1 MRLESKISKLSYQS
15 KIVCLQKPS
24 IKSKVLDQ
32 YHILNNRPFID
43 LPKKTIVALRI
54 KKNTMT
60 QNNKRN
66 IILIG
71 EDIETRILFK
81 NAFSKLENPC
91 SVDLYTSVNS
101 AMSDVKPERASIPY
115 IIFLDT
121 NNSADAC
128 TNEVRQIRASKQFK
142 DCSLVVYDS
151 RSHLRDTQAIFS
163 EGADAFINQ
172 PYYFPRLRKVLENVV
187 NIDWNFNRFSVERAS
202 YFL

>member
-1 MRLESKISKLSYQS
+1 
-15 KIVCLQKPS
+15 
-24 IKSKVLDQ
+24 
-32 YHILNNRPFID
+32 
-43 LPKKTIVALRI
+43 
-54 KKNTMT
+54 MT
-60 QNNKRN
+60 QSNKRN

-91 SVDLYTSVNS
+91 SVDLYTSVNK
-101 AMSDVKPERASIPY
+101 AISDIKAEHATKPY

-121 NNSADAC
+121 NNSADVC
-128 TNEVRQIRASKQFK
+128 SKEVRQIRTSKQFK

-187 NIDWNFNRFSVERAS
+187 NIDWNFNRYRADRVS